1 MTVDPFEFLRR
12 DLERISRALGPH
24 LLPTTF
30 QIAGRTFVV
39 GYTSLKGTPGE
50 KGAFTAEVELVEV
63 GKGIAGGVSLIVYPD
78 KRTAHID
85 WASITDRR
93 KGIGWAMVQA
103 VEKDLASRG
112 YREITLHA
120 VPDSIP
126 FWKRLGYEAEEEGV
140 PGEGLEMS
148 KRL

>member
-1 MTVDPFEFLRR
+1 MVDPFEFLRR

-30 QIAGRTFVV
+30 QVAGRTFVI
-39 GYTSLKGTPGE
+39 GYTSLKETPGE

-78 KRTAHID
+78 KRIAHID
-85 WASITDRR
+85 WASATPRR
-93 KGIGWAMVQA
+93 IGLGRAMVQA
-103 VEKDLASRG
+103 VERDLKSRG
-112 YREITLHA
+112 YKRIELLA

-126 FWKRLGYEAEEEGV
+126 FWKRLGYQPEGE
-140 PGEGLEMS
+140 PDADGGLKMS
-148 KRL
+148 KRV